1 MRDICAQFLVYLSWN
16 MCISTLENMI
26 YDENFSL
33 LNILLM
39 TCRVT
44 IKLIIAHDDSNTCSV
59 LVCTNITLTIK
70 WWKQKWRLGL
80 NDNAAC
86 NLNRIQMNGVQIES
100 NWIELNLNALD
111 GIQIHWN
118 WSQFQKHCIDIKFNW
133 REMRCKLIQKVLKV
147 CLSFLSFVYGVVEK
161 ILGSKNTQ
169 IWQDTLS
176 FHSYQ
181 ISNQNLL

>member
-1 MRDICAQFLVYLSWN
+1 M
-16 MCISTLENMI
+16 
-26 YDENFSL
+26 
-33 LNILLM
+33 
-39 TCRVT
+39 
-44 IKLIIAHDDSNTCSV
+44 CSV

-118 WSQFQKHCIDIKFNW
+118 WTQFQKHCIDIKFNW

-147 CLSFLSFVYGVVEK
+147 KRLSFLSFVYGVEK
-161 ILGSKNTQ
+161 ILGSKKTRT
-169 IWQDTLS
+169 WQDTLS
-176 FHSYQ
+176 YQFHQFLS
-181 ISNQNLL
+181 SNSLFIAPPANIFCSWRSRADLGEGSGYASLACTLTFEWKWKPDSLS